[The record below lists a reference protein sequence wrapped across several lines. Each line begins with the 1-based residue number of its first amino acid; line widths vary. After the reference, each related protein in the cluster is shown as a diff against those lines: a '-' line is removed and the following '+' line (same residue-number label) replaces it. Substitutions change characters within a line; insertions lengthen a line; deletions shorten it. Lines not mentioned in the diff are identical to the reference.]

1 MGTILVDS
9 KMIARPLDQHG
20 TRDPLAKAEV
30 LGSCYQHGF
39 YSDSDVV
46 LYSDLDVVL
55 DAFCPPKF
63 DWTLR
68 PCS

>member
-1 MGTILVDS
+1 M
-9 KMIARPLDQHG
+9 MARPLDQHG
-20 TRDPLAKAEV
+20 TRAPLAKAEV
-30 LGSCYQHGF
+30 LGSCYQHDF

-55 DAFCPPKF
+55 DALCDPKF
-63 DWTLR
+63 DLT

>member
-1 MGTILVDS
+1 
-9 KMIARPLDQHG
+9 MIARPLDQHG

-39 YSDSDVV
+39 YSESDVV

-55 DAFCPPKF
+55 DALCDPKF
-63 DWTLR
+63 DPT